1 MISQATYG
9 VYKEKLDTK
18 DRLLAEIKI
27 IEEEKKALLKQI
39 EAEQGNVSQYYERQ
53 AALNSEMAGLELKLV
68 ESQDLLVRR
77 EQERIEATNEKR
89 ELEQETVVIK
99 KDITDIELRIQKLEQ
114 EKSSRDHTIKCL
126 NDETANQDEIINKLT
141 KS

>member
-9 VYKEKLDTK
+9 VYKGKLDTK

-27 IEEEKKALLKQI
+27 IEEERKALLKQI

-99 KDITDIELRIQKLEQ
+99 KDITDIELCIQKLEQ
-114 EKSSRDHTIKCL
+114 EKTSRDHTIKCL
-126 NDETANQDEIINKLT
+126 NDETANQDENY
-141 KS
+141 